1 MYIDFY
7 GLNEPPFALTPDPR
21 YLYFTPSHTEVM
33 ANLHYGIESGRGL
46 IVVTGEVGTGKTT
59 LLRWMMQRLDRTV
72 MVAYIFNPRLSVPE
86 FYQYLATLFD
96 IQNWENKSDLLIELG
111 KILDTRHS
119 RGLRTVLVVDEAHGL
134 STEVLGNFESDTAK
148 HLQIVLTGQPE
159 LRDVLN
165 YSHLR
170 QLKQRVALRC
180 EISALPNV
188 DETAHYIA
196 SRLKVAGARNPEMF
210 SPGAV
215 DYIFR
220 CSAGIPRN
228 INNLCDN
235 AMLNGFASGEH
246 MISRAMI
253 EEVAATFDMLPRSDR
268 DPRPTEDSVRIFNA
282 AGRAELWAAGNG
294 NGGTGVP
301 PVNHAQDARATNGN
315 GNGGTGVPPVNHAQ
329 DARATNGN
337 GNGGTG
343 VPPVNHA
350 QDVHATNGNGDGGT
364 GLPPVNHA
372 QDAHATTFDSSEPA
386 ANFSLISPAPE
397 PDITFGDRSPR
408 NEPPVTIEELG
419 SAFNRSGFGRGNNGQ
434 NL

>member
-7 GLNEPPFALTPDPR
+7 GLNELPFALTPDPR

-72 MVAYIFNPRLSVPE
+72 MVAYIFNPRLTVTE

-96 IQNWENKSDLLIELG
+96 IHNWENKSDLLIELG
-111 KILDTRHS
+111 KVLESRHS

-134 STEVLGNFESDTAK
+134 STEVLEEIRLLCNFESDTAK

-196 SRLKVAGARNPEMF
+196 SRLKIAGATQTAIF
-210 SPGAV
+210 SPGAI

-235 AMLNGFASGEH
+235 AMLNGFAAGET
-246 MISRAMI
+246 MISRAI
-253 EEVAATFDMLPRSDR
+253 VEEVAATFDMLPRKDRNGKSD
-268 DPRPTEDSVRIFNA
+268 DDGVRIFNA

-294 NGGTGVP
+294 NGNGNG
-301 PVNHAQDARATNGN
+301 HGNGN
-315 GNGGTGVPPVNHAQ
+315 GNGHSHDRDRPEYQ
-329 DARATNGN
+329 
-337 GNGGTG
+337 
-343 VPPVNHA
+343 
-350 QDVHATNGNGDGGT
+350 
-364 GLPPVNHA
+364 
-372 QDAHATTFDSSEPA
+372 TFDRREPA
-386 ANFSLISPAPE
+386 ENFSLISPALE
-397 PDITFGDRSPR
+397 TDSFDERSPR
-408 NEPPVTIEELG
+408 NEPVTIEELG
-419 SAFNRSGFGRGNNGQ
+419 SAFDRSGFGRGNNGQ
-434 NL
+434 SL